1 MIYTYITYIYYMYYV
16 FIIYIYIYIYVYIYH
31 LYVIY
36 IYIYLFMYINVLYIL
51 YIYIYNRNNVLS
63 RLSPQSW
70 LCGNSCSWAHD
81 ERLHI
86 PGTIEPKSAQ
96 QAKQEA

>member
-1 MIYTYITYIYYMYYV
+1 MYILYIYIYIYLCIYISFV
-16 FIIYIYIYIYVYIYH
+16 CYIYIYIYIFIYVYKCIIYI
-31 LYVIY
+31 IY
-36 IYIYLFMYINVLYIL
+36 IYIH
-51 YIYIYNRNNVLS
+51 IYNRNNVLS
-63 RLSPQSW
+63 QLSPQSW
-70 LCGNSCSWAHD
+70 LCGNSCTWAHD

>member
-1 MIYTYITYIYYMYYV
+1 M
-16 FIIYIYIYIYVYIYH
+16 
-31 LYVIY
+31 YVIY

-51 YIYIYNRNNVLS
+51 YIYIHIYNRNNVLS
-63 RLSPQSW
+63 QLSPQSW
-70 LCGNSCSWAHD
+70 LCGNSCTWAHD
-81 ERLHI
+81 ERLHM

>member
-1 MIYTYITYIYYMYYV
+1 MYIY
-16 FIIYIYIYIYVYIYH
+16 IICMLYIYIYV
-31 LYVIY
+31 
-36 IYIYLFMYINVLYIL
+36 YLFMYINVLYIL
-51 YIYIYNRNNVLS
+51 YIYIHIYNRNNVLS
-63 RLSPQSW
+63 QLSPQSW
-70 LCGNSCSWAHD
+70 LCGNSCTWAHD

>member
-1 MIYTYITYIYYMYYV
+1 MYYIYY
-16 FIIYIYIYIYVYIYH
+16 IYIYIYIH
-31 LYVIY
+31 
-36 IYIYLFMYINVLYIL
+36 
-51 YIYIYNRNNVLS
+51 IYNRNNVLS
-63 RLSPQSW
+63 QLSPQLW
-70 LCGNSCSWAHD
+70 LCGNSCTWAHD

>member
-1 MIYTYITYIYYMYYV
+1 M
-16 FIIYIYIYIYVYIYH
+16 YIYIICM
-31 LYVIY
+31 LY

-51 YIYIYNRNNVLS
+51 YIYIHIYNRNNVLS
-63 RLSPQSW
+63 QLSPQSW
-70 LCGNSCSWAHD
+70 LCGNSCTWAHD

>member
-1 MIYTYITYIYYMYYV
+1 MYIYIFIYV
-16 FIIYIYIYIYVYIYH
+16 YKCIIYIIYI
-31 LYVIY
+31 
-36 IYIYLFMYINVLYIL
+36 
-51 YIYIYNRNNVLS
+51 IYIYNRNNVLC

-70 LCGNSCSWAHD
+70 LCGNSCTWAHD

-86 PGTIEPKSAQ
+86 PGTNEPKSAQ